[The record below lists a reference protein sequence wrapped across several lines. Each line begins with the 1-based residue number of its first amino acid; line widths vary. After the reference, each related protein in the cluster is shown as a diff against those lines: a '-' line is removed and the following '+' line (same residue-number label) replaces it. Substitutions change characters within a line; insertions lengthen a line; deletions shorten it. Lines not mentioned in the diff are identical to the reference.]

1 MFVTECKL
9 VGIAYINRFFYNFR
23 LLLNPSRIDTLCSEL
38 EYLIFLYNRRSK
50 LFIKNMKTVQVD
62 KINPNILRQ
71 ENEPIAIEHK
81 GNLLGYFYPVS
92 YQPSSSDMT
101 EKWEKLEEI
110 IEQAAKESDL
120 APEVLIDILDPS
132 QPFPFESKSM
142 VS

>member
-1 MFVTECKL
+1 
-9 VGIAYINRFFYNFR
+9 
-23 LLLNPSRIDTLCSEL
+23 
-38 EYLIFLYNRRSK
+38 
-50 LFIKNMKTVQVD
+50 MKTVQVD